1 MTAPAELIMWEGS
14 VRTFTYREQL
24 EATAEAGFDSLAL
37 TPAAFRAA
45 IDGLGATGV
54 RHLATEVGINLHL
67 DTVTGWAPIRI
78 PSGAD
83 DNLIARF
90 DFSVDECLE
99 LVDSLDLRSILAVGV
114 FDHDAIPQDTL
125 VRGFGALCDAA
136 LVREIPVNLEFM
148 PFWGVPDLAA
158 AWHILDR
165 AQKPNS
171 GLMLDTWHFAHS
183 GCDLDLLAQI
193 PQDVTVN
200 LQLADG
206 FPASPEADLIELT
219 LHERQLPGEGTL
231 DLESVLNA
239 VHGRGSVGTAG
250 PEVFSDELDTM
261 AAPEAGR
268 ALGTSTRRVLGIGAH
283 DR

>member
-1 MTAPAELIMWEGS
+1 MAQTTIS
-14 VRTFTYREQL
+14 SH
-24 EATAEAGFDSLAL
+24 DSL
-37 TPAAFRAA
+37 
-45 IDGLGATGV
+45 
-54 RHLATEVGINLHL
+54 
-67 DTVTGWAPIRI
+67 
-78 PSGAD
+78 
-83 DNLIARF
+83 
-90 DFSVDECLE
+90 SVDECLE
-99 LVDSLDLRSILAVGV
+99 LVDSLDLRSLLAVGV

-125 VRGFGALCDAA
+125 VRGFGELCDAA